1 MTEQP
6 IALRL
11 ADEYYNGDWISATNQ
26 WREEAA
32 AELRRLHA
40 ENTAL
45 KEHAALQRQEQDEPV
60 AWAGYDLDGMV
71 DVWAEASGNQF
82 HHGETL
88 RGVSKDDLLTL
99 AASVEAA
106 TREQCAQMVAGEKFR
121 DGKQDARRGPGGV
134 GTWHESSPM
143 GFVMRE
149 LARLIR
155 AA

>member
-1 MTEQP
+1 MTDKATP
-6 IALRL
+6 AKVRL
-11 ADEYYNGDWISATNQ
+11 TDGLG
-26 WREEAA
+26 RM
-32 AELRRLHA
+32 
-40 ENTAL
+40 
-45 KEHAALQRQEQDEPV
+45 
-60 AWAGYDLDGMV
+60 LDG
-71 DVWAEASGNQF
+71 WAEASGNPF
-82 HHGETL
+82 HNGETL
-88 RGVSKDDLLTL
+88 RGVSKEDLLTL

-106 TREQCAQMVAGEKFR
+106 TREQCAQMVAGQKFR